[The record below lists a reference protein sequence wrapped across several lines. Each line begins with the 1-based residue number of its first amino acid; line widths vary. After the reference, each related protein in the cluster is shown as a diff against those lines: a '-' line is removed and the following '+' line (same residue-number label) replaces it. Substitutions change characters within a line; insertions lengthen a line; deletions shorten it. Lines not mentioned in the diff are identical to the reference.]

1 MNSTD
6 ICKVILAVGISV
18 SAIILAW
25 KVPPENA
32 SDALHSVV
40 NAGGNKR
47 ISEC

>member
-6 ICKVILAVGISV
+6 ICK
-18 SAIILAW
+18 IILAIGMSISTIILAS

-40 NAGGNKR
+40 NAGCNKR
-47 ISEC
+47 ISDC